1 MGVCIKQLEE
11 GCCEYLTSLSP
22 LDGDKKNQN
31 KKTIDNI
38 LECDDKYILI
48 EEKSFILDFYRKSC
62 QGRKKFSHFIQD
74 GKLED
79 DFFDFLDTLTN
90 AEKSQIFQNSALELL
105 EVMPEKV
112 ETSLSDLPNKEKVQN
127 SLNIILYCKS
137 DTEIDKIASILFARY
152 NNEEENTV
160 IECQKLEKFLKSKE
174 CA

>member
-38 LECDDKYILI
+38 LECNDKYILI

-62 QGRKKFSHFIQD
+62 IGRKIFSHFIQD
-74 GKLED
+74 GTLED